1 MGNGESIPVFVS
13 TDTSDVGTPSC
24 KNVFSD
30 IEKYLCEIF
39 RTSRNVAARCSE
51 HQSMPRK
58 GAELLANAPSDAFVR
73 REENVNHKLV
83 REALYDA
90 GNQTR

>member
-1 MGNGESIPVFVS
+1 
-13 TDTSDVGTPSC
+13 
-24 KNVFSD
+24 
-30 IEKYLCEIF
+30 
-39 RTSRNVAARCSE
+39 
-51 HQSMPRK
+51 MPRK

-73 REENVNHKLV
+73 REENVNQKLV